1 MLLAQLPHATLWN
14 FWLQYYVM
22 EDGEIHLVCP
32 RATDT
37 GPHRHREAGGEA
49 EPCVQEGGGQDSAR
63 GWMEVRNLHQANGAA
78 LCSWGG
84 KKKGSPALQEGAW
97 TLPGLVASSALTSSS
112 GRCWE
117 GWLALYSPFS
127 LLKV

>member
-14 FWLQYYVM
+14 FWLQYYMM
-22 EDGEIHLVCP
+22 EDGEIHLMCP

-49 EPCVQEGGGQDSAR
+49 EPCVQESGGQNSAR

-84 KKKGSPALQEGAW
+84 KKKAHLPCRKEPGPCLALWLLLPSLPHLEGA
-97 TLPGLVASSALTSSS
+97 
-112 GRCWE
+112 GRV
-117 GWLALYSPFS
+117 G
-127 LLKV
+127 